1 MDNFRLGRHTKFLLM
16 FTYEAAALAWETT
29 RKKILPC
36 HQTICSGSSII
47 HGLHNNEGRLR
58 HWTTD
63 KYSNPTANHFS
74 LKDIKCQC
82 YDTCPQRFDIQWW
95 DDNHFNYKL
104 ERLTA
109 EWAIKMHFSNIFDTM
124 WEIERDSG
132 HELVMRSKQPKRTSI
147 SWCDNIDTPMS
158 TQYVPLNAMSFLFSI
173 RIYIKIFI
181 DQSSR
186 RFRKNN

>member
-63 KYSNPTANHFS
+63 KYSNPTTNHFS

-82 YDTCPQRFDIQWW
+82 YDTCPQRFDIQCW

-124 WEIERDSG
+124 WEIEREREWPWIG
-132 HELVMRSKQPKRTSI
+132 NAIEATKE
-147 SWCDNIDTPMS
+147 NINFMMWQHRHTNEHPIRA
-158 TQYVPLNAMSFLFSI
+158 TQCNVVPLFDPNL
-173 RIYIKIFI
+173 Y
-181 DQSSR
+181 
-186 RFRKNN
+186 